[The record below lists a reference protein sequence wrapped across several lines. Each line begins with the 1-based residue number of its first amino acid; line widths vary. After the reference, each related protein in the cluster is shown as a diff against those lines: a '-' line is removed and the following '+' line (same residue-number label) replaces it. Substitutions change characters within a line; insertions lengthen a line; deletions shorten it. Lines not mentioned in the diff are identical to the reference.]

1 MPLAGPIM
9 SKVRLSIW
17 SQAQR
22 LAVTVACLEV
32 RPGAGQPL
40 NFWG

>member
-1 MPLAGPIM
+1 M

-22 LAVTVACLEV
+22 PAVTVACLEV
-32 RPGAGQPL
+32 RPGTGSRSISEDNPV
-40 NFWG
+40 